1 MYTFKD
7 ETGSQHSEHSIARH
21 SVMSGKTTMSV
32 VQYRGHLHTLYET
45 HGENNH
51 DEVAEALNETGLA
64 YLAEKQYVEAQKEFM
79 ASLTMYR
86 QLEEDAEENE
96 DKDATIYPAL
106 IANVYKNLGMA
117 YLAIPGRIQDAR
129 SSFKQSLKLKN
140 QNLKNFDIAELH
152 YNLAITY
159 LSPPYDTN
167 AETDATTAIEHL
179 TYALD
184 IYHVTY
190 QDDDSEYIEIINIH
204 YHLGLAYQQQNNHA
218 QALNKL
224 TEALTLFRTLFED
237 NDKHPAIATTL
248 YKLGITY
255 QSQRNYAQA
264 ISSYNQALAIYKEIH
279 KTSVHLD
286 VAELLHRLGQ
296 VYVAQNNLDA
306 AREHL
311 SKAETMYKAIFID
324 NQQHELIVQTQDLL
338 RSIDAATGQMIPS
351 NLTTNSMFSVPKRD
365 GTLTE
370 KKAQRA
376 LKPVMRANTSVTW
389 ENLKKAYKQN
399 SKFSMFNA
407 SGKIF
412 TEENRDDVD
421 TVVNILRQR
430 AQNNPDPNGA
440 ARKTLSDFYISLT

>member
-1 MYTFKD
+1 MHTLKND
-7 ETGSQHSEHSIARH
+7 ETGSQKSEHSIARH

-32 VQYRGHLHTLYET
+32 VQYRIHLNTLYET
-45 HGENNH
+45 HGEDNH

-86 QLEEDAEENE
+86 QLAEDAEEDE

-106 IANVYKNLGMA
+106 IANVLKNLGMA

-129 SSFKQSLKLKN
+129 SSFKQSLALKN
-140 QNLKNFDIAELH
+140 PTLKNFDIAELH

-179 TYALD
+179 TSALD

-190 QDDDSEYIEIINIH
+190 HEDDSEYIEIINIH

-264 ISSYNQALAIYKEIH
+264 ISCYNQALAIYKEIH

-286 VAELLHRLGQ
+286 VAELLHRLGEA
-296 VYVAQNNLDA
+296 YVGQNNLDA
-306 AREHL
+306 AKEHL

-324 NQQHELIVQTQDLL
+324 NPQHELIARTQDLL
-338 RSIDAATGQMIPS
+338 RSIDATASQSAQS
-351 NLTTNSMFSVPKRD
+351 NLTQNSMFPAPKKD
-365 GTLTE
+365 GTLNTRQ
-370 KKAQRA
+370 AQRA
-376 LKPVMRANTSVTW
+376 VKPVMQANTTVTY
-389 ENLKKAYKQN
+389 ENLLKTYKQK
-399 SKFSMFNA
+399 SGFFNA

-412 TEENRDDVD
+412 TDENKGNTDAVIA
-421 TVVNILRQR
+421 ILRQR
-430 AQNNPDPNGA
+430 CQGNPGGA
-440 ARKTLSDFYISLT
+440 AEKTLQAYNLSLS